1 METKSISTLRRK
13 ANSLFK
19 KAPEGSALEFVI
31 DGQVYGTYDIPYN
44 HFVEIDSKTPSE
56 WVNGCVCF
64 GITLK
69 GLDNPEVEIRI
80 KE

>member
-19 KAPEGSALEFVI
+19 KAPEGSVLEFVI

-44 HFVEIDSKTPSE
+44 HFVEPDSKTPSE
-56 WVNGCVCF
+56 WVNGCACF
-64 GITLK
+64 GIELRGLK
-69 GLDNPEVEIRI
+69 SPHVEIRI
-80 KE
+80 SG